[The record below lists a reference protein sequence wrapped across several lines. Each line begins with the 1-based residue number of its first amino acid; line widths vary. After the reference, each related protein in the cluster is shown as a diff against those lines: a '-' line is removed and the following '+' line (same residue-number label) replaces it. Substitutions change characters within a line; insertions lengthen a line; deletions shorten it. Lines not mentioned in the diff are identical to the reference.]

1 MNGRL
6 ICAGAAVAATLMLA
20 NCATISTLSE
30 DETKNK
36 VLSGTIRHG
45 ELKCAHGTC
54 LDFPF
59 SLVADVLLLPIT
71 IPWSLVNA
79 AKSSGAESKEQV
91 GNPPN
96 STVET
101 DARKSG
107 ARGSP

>member
-1 MNGRL
+1 MNRRS
-6 ICAGAAVAATLMLA
+6 ICAALIACTGVLA
-20 NCATISTLSE
+20 GCATIGTLSE

-36 VLSGTIRHG
+36 VFSGTIRHG
-45 ELKCAHGTC
+45 ELKCAHATC

-59 SLVADVLLLPIT
+59 SFVADVILLPIT
-71 IPWSLVNA
+71 IPWSLVNF
-79 AKSSGAESKEQV
+79 AKSNGADTKEHA

-96 STVET
+96 TTVET